1 MGSAPR
7 ELTSEETALYD
18 RQIRLWG
25 LEAQRKLAS
34 SYVLLAGD
42 LGSWLGHE
50 LAKNVLLSGV
60 ARLALNERKGGASG
74 ETRGFLGRNVE
85 EMAGTLREMNP
96 LVDVQ
101 VLEGELE
108 EAVSEYKV
116 VCVVGMERRMELMVA
131 DVCREKGVTFMCGR
145 VCGGVGW
152 VFFDLGAEYVYQ
164 EKAKGGEGERGTR
177 EKKVSFCSYKEA
189 VNSKWDG
196 MGKSGPFG
204 WHVASALMEFEE
216 EDGML
221 PAKEQDLVALGEC
234 YTRMCKEKK
243 SMKSKPELVQEVA
256 KSCRFELPP
265 VAAIVGGMWGREIV
279 KVVSG
284 RDEPLNNFFFFNS
297 ATSAGTIERPG
308 PVHG

>member
-1 MGSAPR
+1 MGTAPR
-7 ELTSEETALYD
+7 ELTSEEAALYD

-60 ARLALNERKGGASG
+60 ARLALNERKNSASG
-74 ETRGFLGRNVE
+74 EARGFLGKTVQ
-85 EMAGTLREMNP
+85 EMADTLREMNP

-108 EAVSEYKV
+108 EVVPEYKV
-116 VCVVGMERRMELMVA
+116 VCVVGMERKVELIVA

-145 VCGGVGW
+145 VCGAVGW

-177 EKKVSFCSYKEA
+177 EKQVSFCSYKEA
-189 VNSKWDG
+189 VNSNWDG
-196 MGKSGPFG
+196 LGKSGPFG
-204 WHVASALMEFEE
+204 WHVASVLLEFEGR
-216 EDGML
+216 DGML
-221 PAKEQDLVALGEC
+221 PGTEEDLTTLMGLYNRLCLE
-234 YTRMCKEKK
+234 RK
-243 SMKSKPELVQEVA
+243 SIKSNPDLVQEVG
-256 KSCRFELPP
+256 KSCKFELPP

-308 PVHG
+308 PLKS